1 MVSDPSTSVVPG
13 VPRGDLL
20 GRDAERAQ
28 LGELVRRVA
37 QGRGCLALIAGEP
50 GIGKS
55 SLAADA
61 VAAAAAAELASVW
74 ATCWQGPGTPAF
86 WPWLQVLRHVRRTL
100 PAEEVAGAFLPV
112 AADLGPLARE
122 ILPGVAADQS
132 DPDRFRVFDAL
143 TQGLHDLAGA
153 RPLCVVLDDLHW
165 ADSPSIELL
174 DFVAQQLHAAPVLF
188 LGTYRDV
195 ELGPDHPLRILVGR
209 PAAHVEHV
217 QLRGLGV
224 DDVEAMLRSASPD
237 VPDAALVE
245 QVARDSG
252 GNPFFV
258 RELARLIAGD
268 GARGGELPHNVRQ
281 VVRDRVGRL
290 PAATVDAL
298 QMASVV
304 GVAFSVADLGAL
316 AGVDDVEALNRLAPA
331 VSARIIRSDGHTVR
345 FVHALVAEVL
355 YDDLPVPRRA
365 ELHAR
370 QAERIE
376 ASVGERLDTRHDELA
391 FHWARAVP
399 VVDPARAVT
408 ACVKAAEHAL
418 EQLAYEQAVVH
429 QARAVELDALTGDH
443 PAERAV
449 LLHHLARAHNLA
461 GAPLLAVAARDE
473 AARLARVAGRPDLL
487 VEIGL
492 ETGEP
497 FVMLTTDSDLV
508 AMLED
513 ALAGLPPEDT
523 TLRARAM
530 AGLGTALLFSADER
544 RKETLFRDAVAMARR
559 LGDPSTLARV
569 LAEKVGAS
577 RAEDA
582 ERRLAA
588 ATEVVALAEQVGDR
602 RLGLHGRIL
611 RVGLLVELAD
621 GPALRVELDAFER
634 LATVS
639 RLQVFARVVPMQ
651 RAALAALAGDWREAE
666 RLLDG
671 AERTY
676 QRSRQATGA
685 IAVAISRRCLRMAQG
700 RAAELVPAMERTV
713 EHFPETMSVRAAA
726 AFAYAAALQAGAAR
740 VALGRIGVTG
750 LAGAPRDF
758 TWVAGVALAGQ
769 AAVAV
774 GDEEMAAAAGELLA
788 PHAAAFVT
796 FSRTGLA
803 NLGPVGFTL
812 GLVAEA
818 AGGVDDAVVAY
829 ETALATCDA
838 VGAPV
843 FAADVRHALARALV
857 LRGRAGDGERA
868 ALLAAA
874 AAEAAERFG
883 VHLPLN
889 GVAPLVPEGRPAGE
903 DASAALPR
911 PGHPA
916 PGAAQPA
923 GATAV
928 REGDVWALT
937 FATSTVRVRH
947 TTGLG
952 HLARLLAR
960 PGEEVH
966 VLDLAGGGRG
976 AIVEPAG
983 APLLDAPAKA
993 AYRARV
999 QELQTE
1005 LDESTEWNDVGRAE
1019 RARAEL
1025 DALLAELSRATGLG
1039 GRDRREPGAAERARF
1054 AVTKAIRTAIRRIGE
1069 HHRPLGDHLD
1079 RSVRTGTYCAYDG
1092 DVPWD
1097 IRP

>member
-1 MVSDPSTSVVPG
+1 VVSEPSTSVVPG

-20 GRDAERAQ
+20 GRDAERGH
-28 LGELVRRVA
+28 LRELVRRSA
-37 QGRGCLALIAGEP
+37 RGPGCLVLIAGEP

-61 VAAAAAAELASVW
+61 VAVAAAEQLATVW

-100 PAEEVAGAFLPV
+100 PAEQVADAFLPV
-112 AADLGPLARE
+112 QADLGPLGRE
-122 ILPGVAADQS
+122 VMGGAPATGDT
-132 DPDRFRVFDAL
+132 DRFRVFDAL
-143 TQGLHDLAGA
+143 AQGLGVLAGET
-153 RPLCVVLDDLHW
+153 PLCIVLDDLHW
-165 ADSPSIELL
+165 ADPPSIELL
-174 DFVAQQLHAAPVLF
+174 DFAAQQLHGAPVLF

-195 ELGPDHPLRILVGR
+195 ELEPEHPLRMLVGR
-209 PAAHVEHV
+209 PAAHIEHL
-217 QLRGLGV
+217 QLRGLDA
-224 DDVEAMLRSASPD
+224 DDVEAMLRSSSPD
-237 VPDAALVE
+237 APDTLVE

-258 RELARLIAGD
+258 RELVRLLASGD
-268 GARGGELPHNVRQ
+268 GARGAELPHNVRQ
-281 VVRDRVGRL
+281 VVRDRVARL

-298 QMASVV
+298 EMASVV
-304 GVAFSVADLGAL
+304 GVTFSAADLGAL
-316 AGVDDVEALNRLAPA
+316 SGVGDVEALHRLEPA
-331 VSARIIRSDGHTVR
+331 VAARLVRSDGHTIR
-345 FVHALVAEVL
+345 FVHALVPEVL
-355 YDDLPVPRRA
+355 YDDVPRPRRA

-370 QAERIE
+370 HARRIE
-376 ASVGERLDTRHDELA
+376 ASVGERLDTRVDELA
-391 FHWARAVP
+391 FHWTRAVP
-399 VVDPARAVT
+399 VVEPSRAVG
-408 ACVKAAEHAL
+408 ACVRAAEHAL
-418 EQLAYEQAVVH
+418 EQLAHEQAAVH
-429 QARAVELDALTGDH
+429 YARAVELDALTGDH

-449 LLHHLARAHNLA
+449 LLHQLARAQNLA

-473 AARLARVAGRPDLL
+473 AARLARRAGRADLL

-497 FVMLTTDSDLV
+497 FVVLTTDPDLV
-508 AMLED
+508 AILED
-513 ALAGLPPEDT
+513 ALAGLPPDDT

-530 AGLGTALLFSADER
+530 AGLGTALLFTAEER
-544 RKETLFRDAVAMARR
+544 RKETLFRDAVAMSRR

-569 LAEKVGAS
+569 LAEQVSAS
-577 RAEDA
+577 RAENA

-634 LATVS
+634 LAAVS
-639 RLQVFARVVPMQ
+639 RLPVFARVVPMQ
-651 RAALAALAGDWREAE
+651 RAALATLAGDWAEAE

-671 AERTY
+671 AAQTY

-685 IAVAISRRCLRMAQG
+685 AAVAISRRCLRMAQG
-700 RAAELVPAMERTV
+700 RAAELVPELERTV
-713 EHFPETMSVRAAA
+713 ERFPDTMSVRAAMA
-726 AFAYAAALQAGAAR
+726 LASVAAARTAATR
-740 VALGRIGVTG
+740 AALRRIGVAG

-774 GDEEMAAAAGELLA
+774 GDQELAAAASELLA
-788 PHAAAFVT
+788 PHATSFVT

-812 GLVAEA
+812 GLTAEA
-818 AGGVDDAVVAY
+818 AGRLDDAVGAY
-829 ETALATCDA
+829 EVALATCA
-838 VGAPV
+838 ALGAPV
-843 FAADVRHALARALV
+843 FAADVAYALARTLV
-857 LRGRAGDGERA
+857 QRGGAGDGERA
-868 ALLAAA
+868 ALLAAN

-883 VHLPLN
+883 VQLPLN
-889 GVAPLVPEGRPAGE
+889 GVAPLAADWRRAGAG
-903 DASAALPR
+903 D
-911 PGHPA
+911 
-916 PGAAQPA
+916 GAAELGSGSVEPEHAAPA
-923 GATAV
+923 MAV

-937 FATSTVRVRH
+937 FDGATVRVRH
-947 TTGLG
+947 TTGIG

-966 VLDLAGGGRG
+966 VLDLAGGGR
-976 AIVEPAG
+976 AALVEAAG
-983 APLLDAPAKA
+983 APLLDASAKA

-1005 LDESTEWNDVGRAE
+1005 LDEATEWNDTARAA
-1019 RARAEL
+1019 RAQAEL

-1039 GRDRREPGAAERARF
+1039 GRDRKTPGAAERARF
-1054 AVTKAIRTAIRRIGE
+1054 AVTKALRTAIRRIGE
-1069 HHRPLGDHLD
+1069 HHPVLGEHLD
-1079 RSVRTGTYCAYDG
+1079 QNVRTGTFCAYAG
-1092 DVPWD
+1092 TVEWDV
-1097 IRP
+1097 RP